1 MSLTT
6 NSFFDFYR
14 ETVLPC
20 LEENLLKTPH
30 HFLNVTAPYFVAFS
44 AIDHLAAIRDK
55 AVLGREQNNNTKIKS
70 FLEDPKIWKYGKHI
84 SLRKLYLDVVQ
95 KERDETDSNKK
106 AIWATV
112 RDKLNQEWN
121 LKRHIDTALV
131 SLKPDCTYEHFLQR
145 ISDLQIPIQ
154 NHENYKYSHL
164 LYTLR
169 CDLMHE
175 NRPTEQDALFEAYE
189 NKPRYANG
197 TDVNGYRKT
206 ELSFPAKVFWD
217 ILSNAL
223 DYLETE
229 CVKSVTNPRGVK
241 VYKGLTPRDKQ
252 KIAIVGVSQQR

>member
-1 MSLTT
+1 MSRATDL
-6 NSFFDFYR
+6 FFDFYR
-14 ETVLPC
+14 RLVLPC

-30 HFLNVTAPYFVAFS
+30 HFLNVTGPYFVAFS
-44 AIDHLAAIRDK
+44 SIDHLAAIRDI
-55 AVLGREQNNNTKIKS
+55 AVVGRKQNNNTKIKS
-70 FLEDPKIWKYGKHI
+70 FLEDPKIWKYGQHI

-95 KERDETDSNKK
+95 KERNETGSHEK

-121 LKRHIDTALV
+121 LQRHIDDALV
-131 SLKPDCTYEHFLQR
+131 SLKPDCTFDHFSQR
-145 ISDLQIPIQ
+145 ISALQIPLK

-164 LYTLR
+164 LYALR

-175 NRPTEQDALFEAYE
+175 NRPTEQDALFHDEE
-189 NKPRYANG
+189 NKPRYVNG
-197 TDVNGYRKT
+197 TDVDGHRKT

-229 CVKSVTNPRGVK
+229 CDQKGIDPYTIK
-241 VYKGLTPRDKQ
+241 AYKGLTPEERQ
-252 KIAIVGVSQQR
+252 KIAIVL